1 MFESVSVKEAEAV
14 YQTFYEKRDLP
25 FLFFYFYFYFFF
37 WTLAIGVLYI
47 AKGKKLCLISISYF
61 VE

>member
-25 FLFFYFYFYFFF
+25 FLFFFFIYFFF
-37 WTLAIGVLYI
+37 FLDISYWSIVHC
-47 AKGKKLCLISISYF
+47 KGKKIMLDFNLLLS
-61 VE
+61 